1 MRVNDRPTGQL
12 TPPDE
17 TAMRLP
23 DIYDE
28 MPDGAD
34 QREYNKRR
42 LIELER
48 DGAARRARIAQAM
61 ALSDLCRQVVQAHS
75 PHAL

>member
-1 MRVNDRPTGQL
+1 MPLQ
-12 TPPDE
+12 
-17 TAMRLP
+17 

-34 QREYNKRR
+34 QREYNKQR

-48 DGAARRARIAQAM
+48 DGAARRGRIAQAM
-61 ALSDLCRQVVQAHS
+61 ALADLCSQVVQAQS
-75 PHAL
+75 SYVL

>member
-1 MRVNDRPTGQL
+1 
-12 TPPDE
+12 
-17 TAMRLP
+17 
-23 DIYDE
+23 

-34 QREYNKRR
+34 QREYNRQR

-61 ALSDLCRQVVQAHS
+61 ALADLCRQVVQAPS
-75 PHAL
+75 PYAL

>member
-1 MRVNDRPTGQL
+1 
-12 TPPDE
+12 
-17 TAMRLP
+17 MRLP

-34 QREYNKRR
+34 QRQYNKQR

-48 DGAARRARIAQAM
+48 DGAARRGRIAQAM
-61 ALSDLCRQVVQAHS
+61 ALADLCSHVIQPQS
-75 PHAL
+75 PYAL

>member
-1 MRVNDRPTGQL
+1 
-12 TPPDE
+12 
-17 TAMRLP
+17 MRLP

-34 QREYNKRR
+34 QREYNKQR

-61 ALSDLCRQVVQAHS
+61 VLANLCSQVVQAQS
-75 PHAL
+75 SYAL

>member
-1 MRVNDRPTGQL
+1 
-12 TPPDE
+12 
-17 TAMRLP
+17 MRLP

-34 QREYNKRR
+34 QRAYNKQR
-42 LIELER
+42 LNELER

-61 ALSDLCRQVVQAHS
+61 ALADLLSQVVQAPS
-75 PHAL
+75 PYAL